1 MRKFHFRR
9 PGELVRM
16 VEEVEHEYFMS
27 YQDGLIT
34 VCLRHLTE
42 QQKLQI
48 LRLIIKQTKGKILE
62 DVPMQLPK
70 KQNEEKF
77 LRICKEYGK
86 YLADEKSLYL
96 PDTY

>member
-1 MRKFHFRR
+1 M
-9 PGELVRM
+9 VRV

-48 LRLIIKQTKGKILE
+48 LRLIIEQTKGKILE
-62 DVPMQLPK
+62 DVPMQLPQ
-70 KQNEEKF
+70 KQDEEKF
-77 LRICKEYGK
+77 LRICYVKNTVNILQMK
-86 YLADEKSLYL
+86 NRFICPILIDKN
-96 PDTY
+96 